1 MRLAGSR
8 IEYEVDMESLSLF
21 KSRRLGVL
29 LAVFSLVV
37 FTACGGDSKD
47 DGLAAQQVLRLN
59 MGAEPGTI
67 DPALASISTE
77 TSIIRQLASGLFTY
91 DENLNIVPALAKA
104 LPTAENGGISADGQ
118 HGFTFGFM
126 TLHRP
131 DGTTVPIKYL
141 SYWIKSRDGWRVAGY
156 KRRPRPAGDVSTT
169 PMAPA
174 LPALLIAP
182 ITDAAAIAK
191 HRASLEEAE
200 RAFSRDAQ
208 TMGIGPAFE
217 QYGSADA
224 MNTGGPEDAG
234 FVIGSATI
242 GRNVGAGSPPNTSP
256 VVWGPDHN
264 AFVASSGDLGVTF
277 GYIRAKANGPDGKP
291 PAPSPFFTV
300 WRRASATAPWK
311 YVAE

>member
-1 MRLAGSR
+1 MRPGIVPVAVLAIAVSIPIAGATLTQPASPQAA
-8 IEYEVDMESLSLF
+8 VDDLLAADRAFSAAAAKTDVVTGLTAMFAPDVIMPTAANVFADGRDKAAEALRANPDNS
-21 KSRRLGVL
+21 KSRVEWAPVR
-29 LAVFSLVV
+29 
-37 FTACGGDSKD
+37 
-47 DGLAAQQVLRLN
+47 
-59 MGAEPGTI
+59 
-67 DPALASISTE
+67 
-77 TSIIRQLASGLFTY
+77 
-91 DENLNIVPALAKA
+91 
-104 LPTAENGGISADGQ
+104 GGISADGQ

-156 KRRPRPAGDVSTT
+156 KRRPRPVGDVTTT

-174 LPALLIAP
+174 MPAQLIAP
-182 ITDAAAIAK
+182 ITDASAIAK
-191 HRASLEEAE
+191 HRSSLEEAE

-224 MNTGGPEDAG
+224 MNMGGPEDAG

-256 VVWGPDHN
+256 VVWAPDHN

-291 PAPSPFFTV
+291 SAPSPFFTV